1 MFYFFNFSYI
11 FAKQNSI
18 LMKLSIVIVNYNVA
32 YFLEHCLYSVRNAIR
47 RIDAE
52 IFVVDNYSVDSSITM
67 LKEKFP
73 EVILIANKDNV
84 GFSRANNQAIRVAKG
99 EYVLILNPD
108 TVVEEDTFEK
118 CIDFMD
124 SKPDCGALG
133 VKMIDG
139 SGKFLK
145 ESKRGF
151 PTPWASFCKM
161 SGLTSL
167 FPHSK
172 KYAYYYM
179 GHLSEDE
186 TNEVDILAGA
196 FMMMRKECLDKVGL
210 LDEDYFMYGEDIDLS
225 YRITKGGYKNYYFPK
240 ARIIHYKGE
249 STKKASMNYVYTFY
263 NAMVIF
269 AQKHLSSKQTKIFSI
284 IIKFAIWL
292 RAGLAFISR
301 IFKSSL
307 LPLLDFSL
315 VYLAYFL
322 MVSWWSVNIWEDAN
336 YYPNQYLY
344 VVVPIYI
351 IIWLFSIYLSGGYTK
366 PIRIP
371 KIISGVFFGMITIL
385 VFYSLLP
392 EQLRYSRALVLLG
405 AVLSLFVIISIR
417 LVYRYISTGSWIAK
431 DERRKRYVIIGDE
444 TEAVRVADLLRT
456 TDAQA
461 EFIGL
466 TKEDEKET
474 SNPNF
479 VGNISQIKEIIKIYN
494 INEVIFCAKSISQQ
508 KIISTMASLRT
519 DNLHFIIAPPETD
532 FIIGSNTI
540 NTPTDLYVISVN
552 SIANEDNRRKKRL
565 LDISLSLFTLAFS
578 PILCFGIKRPIG
590 LWKNA
595 FSVLIGQK
603 TWIGYTNINSLQN
616 NNLPKIKKGILTT
629 QDSLDKKEVDASTL
643 NRLNMLYAR
652 NYRILSDFNTFVKAF
667 REIGRK

>member
-1 MFYFFNFSYI
+1 
-11 FAKQNSI
+11 
-18 LMKLSIVIVNYNVA
+18 MKLSIVIVNYNVA
-32 YFLEHCLYSVRNAIR
+32 YFLEHCLYSVRNALKVIE
-47 RIDAE
+47 AE
-52 IFVVDNYSVDSSITM
+52 IFVVDNNSVDNSIAM

-84 GFSRANNQAIRVAKG
+84 GFSRANNQAIRISKG

-108 TVVEEDTFEK
+108 TVVEEDTFAK
-118 CIDFMD
+118 CISFMD
-124 SKPDCGALG
+124 SHKDCGALG

-151 PTPWASFCKM
+151 PSPWTSFCKM

-172 KYAYYYM
+172 KYANYYM

-186 TNEVDILAGA
+186 VNEVDILAGA
-196 FMMMRKECLDKVGL
+196 YMMMRKECLDKVGL

-269 AQKHLSSKQTKIFSI
+269 AQKHLTKKQTKLFSTL
-284 IIKFAIWL
+284 IKLAIWL
-292 RAGLAFISR
+292 RAGFAFCSR
-301 IFKSSL
+301 IFKNSL
-307 LPLLDFSL
+307 LPLLDFVL
-315 VYLAYFL
+315 VYLAYYL
-322 MVSWWSVNIWEDAN
+322 LVSWWSVNIWEDAN
-336 YYPNQYLY
+336 YYPLQYIY
-344 VVVPIYI
+344 IVVPIYI
-351 IIWLFSIYLSGGYTK
+351 FIWLLSIYLSGGYSK

-405 AVLSLFVIISIR
+405 AVVSLFIIISIR
-417 LVYRYISTGSWIAK
+417 LVYRYFSTGSWLPK
-431 DERRKRYVIIGDE
+431 DERRKRYIIIGDE

-466 TKEDEKET
+466 TKEDDKET
-474 SNPNF
+474 DNPNF
-479 VGNISQIKEIIKIYN
+479 VGNISQIKEIIKIYQ

-508 KIISTMASLRT
+508 RIISTMAELKAN
-519 DNLHFIIAPPETD
+519 NLHFIIAPPETD

-552 SIANEDNRRKKRL
+552 SISDDDNKRKKRL
-565 LDISLSLFTLAFS
+565 LDITLALFTLLFS
-578 PILCFGIKRPIG
+578 PILCFTIKRPIG
-590 LWKNA
+590 LWKNT
-595 FSVLIGQK
+595 FSVLFGSK
-603 TWIGYTNINSLQN
+603 TWIGYSNTSTISNNS
-616 NNLPKIKKGILTT
+616 LPKIKKGILTT
-629 QDSLDKKEVDASTL
+629 QDSLDKKDVDLSTL
-643 NRLNMLYAR
+643 NRLNLLYAR
-652 NYRILSDFNTFVKAF
+652 NYRLQSDFNTFIKAF
-667 REIGRK
+667 REIGRN

>member
-1 MFYFFNFSYI
+1 
-11 FAKQNSI
+11 
-18 LMKLSIVIVNYNVA
+18 MKLSIVIVNYNVA
-32 YFLEHCLYSVRNAIR
+32 YFLEHCLYSVRNALKGIE
-47 RIDAE
+47 AE
-52 IFVVDNYSVDSSITM
+52 IFVVDNNSVDNSIAM

-84 GFSRANNQAIRVAKG
+84 GFSRANNQAIRISKG

-108 TVVEEDTFEK
+108 TVVEEDTFAK
-118 CIDFMD
+118 CISFMD
-124 SKPDCGALG
+124 SHKDCGALG

-151 PTPWASFCKM
+151 PSPWTSFCKM

-172 KYAYYYM
+172 KYANYYM

-186 TNEVDILAGA
+186 VNEVDILAGA
-196 FMMMRKECLDKVGL
+196 YMMMRKECLDKVGL

-269 AQKHLSSKQTKIFSI
+269 AQKHLTKKQTKLFSTL
-284 IIKFAIWL
+284 IKLAIWL
-292 RAGLAFISR
+292 RAGFAFCSR
-301 IFKSSL
+301 IFKNSL
-307 LPLLDFSL
+307 LPLLDFVL
-315 VYLAYFL
+315 VYLAYYL
-322 MVSWWSVNIWEDAN
+322 LVSWWSVNIWEDAN
-336 YYPNQYLY
+336 YYPLQYIY
-344 VVVPIYI
+344 IVVPIYI
-351 IIWLFSIYLSGGYTK
+351 FIWLLSIYLSGGYSK

-405 AVLSLFVIISIR
+405 AVVSLFIIISIR
-417 LVYRYISTGSWIAK
+417 LVYRYFSTGSWLPK
-431 DERRKRYVIIGDE
+431 DERRKRYIIIGDE

-466 TKEDEKET
+466 TKGDDKET
-474 SNPNF
+474 DNPNF
-479 VGNISQIKEIIKIYN
+479 VGNISQIKEIIKIYQ

-508 KIISTMASLRT
+508 RIISTMAELKAN
-519 DNLHFIIAPPETD
+519 NLHFIIAPPETD

-552 SIANEDNRRKKRL
+552 SISDDDNKRKKRL
-565 LDISLSLFTLAFS
+565 LDITLALFTLLFS
-578 PILCFGIKRPIG
+578 PILCFTIKRPIG
-590 LWKNA
+590 LWKNT
-595 FSVLIGQK
+595 FSVLFGSK
-603 TWIGYTNINSLQN
+603 TWIGYSNTSTISNNS
-616 NNLPKIKKGILTT
+616 LPKIKKGILTT
-629 QDSLDKKEVDASTL
+629 QDSLDKKDVDLSTL
-643 NRLNMLYAR
+643 NRLNLLYAR
-652 NYRILSDFNTFVKAF
+652 NYRLQSDFNTFIKAF
-667 REIGRK
+667 REIGRN

>member
-1 MFYFFNFSYI
+1 
-11 FAKQNSI
+11 
-18 LMKLSIVIVNYNVA
+18 MKLSIVIVNYNVA
-32 YFLEHCLYSVRNAIR
+32 YFLEHCLYSVRNALKGIE
-47 RIDAE
+47 AE
-52 IFVVDNYSVDSSITM
+52 IFVVDNNSVDNSIAM

-84 GFSRANNQAIRVAKG
+84 GFSRANNQAIRISKG

-108 TVVEEDTFEK
+108 TVVEEDTFAK
-118 CIDFMD
+118 CISFMD
-124 SKPDCGALG
+124 SHKDCGALG

-151 PTPWASFCKM
+151 PSPWTSFCKM

-172 KYAYYYM
+172 KYANYYM

-186 TNEVDILAGA
+186 VNEVDILAGA
-196 FMMMRKECLDKVGL
+196 YMMMRKECLDKVGL

-269 AQKHLSSKQTKIFSI
+269 AQKHLTRKQTKLFSTL
-284 IIKFAIWL
+284 IKLAIWL
-292 RAGLAFISR
+292 RAGFAFCSR
-301 IFKSSL
+301 IFKNSL
-307 LPLLDFSL
+307 LPLLDFVL
-315 VYLAYFL
+315 VYLAYYL
-322 MVSWWSVNIWEDAN
+322 LVSWWSVNIWEDAN
-336 YYPNQYLY
+336 YYPLQYIY
-344 VVVPIYI
+344 IVVPIYI
-351 IIWLFSIYLSGGYTK
+351 FIWLLSIYLSGGYSK

-405 AVLSLFVIISIR
+405 AVVSLFIIISIR
-417 LVYRYISTGSWIAK
+417 LVYRYFSTGSWLPK
-431 DERRKRYVIIGDE
+431 DERRKRYIIIGDE

-466 TKEDEKET
+466 TKEDDKET
-474 SNPNF
+474 DNPNF
-479 VGNISQIKEIIKIYN
+479 VGNISQIKEIIKIYQ

-508 KIISTMASLRT
+508 RIISTMAELKAN
-519 DNLHFIIAPPETD
+519 NLHFIIAPPETD

-552 SIANEDNRRKKRL
+552 SISDDDNKRKKRL
-565 LDISLSLFTLAFS
+565 LDITLALFTLLFS
-578 PILCFGIKRPIG
+578 PILCFTIKRPIG
-590 LWKNA
+590 LWKNT
-595 FSVLIGQK
+595 FSVLFGSK
-603 TWIGYTNINSLQN
+603 TWIGYSNTSTISNNS
-616 NNLPKIKKGILTT
+616 LPKIKKGILTT
-629 QDSLDKKEVDASTL
+629 QDSLDKKDVDLSTL
-643 NRLNMLYAR
+643 NRLNLLYAR
-652 NYRILSDFNTFVKAF
+652 NYRLQSDFNTFIKAF
-667 REIGRK
+667 REIGRN

>member
-1 MFYFFNFSYI
+1 
-11 FAKQNSI
+11 
-18 LMKLSIVIVNYNVA
+18 MKLSIVIVNYNVA
-32 YFLEHCLYSVRNAIR
+32 YFLEHCLYSVRNALKGIE
-47 RIDAE
+47 AE
-52 IFVVDNYSVDSSITM
+52 IFVVDNNSVDNSIAM

-84 GFSRANNQAIRVAKG
+84 GFSRANNQAIRISKG
-99 EYVLILNPD
+99 EYILILNPD
-108 TVVEEDTFEK
+108 TVVEEDTFAK
-118 CIDFMD
+118 CISFMD
-124 SKPDCGALG
+124 SHKDCGALG

-151 PTPWASFCKM
+151 PSPWTSFCKM

-172 KYAYYYM
+172 KYANYYM

-186 TNEVDILAGA
+186 VNEVDILAGA
-196 FMMMRKECLDKVGL
+196 YMMMRKECLDKVGL

-269 AQKHLSSKQTKIFSI
+269 AQKHLTKKQTKLFSTL
-284 IIKFAIWL
+284 IKLAIWL
-292 RAGLAFISR
+292 RAGFAFCSR
-301 IFKSSL
+301 IFKNSL
-307 LPLLDFSL
+307 LPLLDFVL
-315 VYLAYFL
+315 VYLAYYL
-322 MVSWWSVNIWEDAN
+322 LVSWWSVNIWEDAN
-336 YYPNQYLY
+336 YYPLQYIY
-344 VVVPIYI
+344 IVVPIYI
-351 IIWLFSIYLSGGYTK
+351 FIWLLSIYLSGGYSK

-405 AVLSLFVIISIR
+405 AVVSLFIIISIR
-417 LVYRYISTGSWIAK
+417 LVYRYFSTGSWLPK
-431 DERRKRYVIIGDE
+431 DERRKRYIIIGDE

-466 TKEDEKET
+466 TKEDDKET
-474 SNPNF
+474 DNPNF
-479 VGNISQIKEIIKIYN
+479 VGNISQIKEIIKIYQ

-508 KIISTMASLRT
+508 RIISTMAELKA

-552 SIANEDNRRKKRL
+552 SISDDDNKRKKRL
-565 LDISLSLFTLAFS
+565 LDITLALFTLLFS
-578 PILCFGIKRPIG
+578 PILCFTIKRPIG
-590 LWKNA
+590 LWKNT
-595 FSVLIGQK
+595 FSVLFGSK
-603 TWIGYTNINSLQN
+603 TWIGYSNTSTISNNS
-616 NNLPKIKKGILTT
+616 LPKIKKGILTT
-629 QDSLDKKEVDASTL
+629 QDSLDKKDVDLSTL
-643 NRLNMLYAR
+643 NRLNLLYAR
-652 NYRILSDFNTFVKAF
+652 NYRLQSDFNTFIKAF
-667 REIGRK
+667 REIGRN

>member
-1 MFYFFNFSYI
+1 
-11 FAKQNSI
+11 
-18 LMKLSIVIVNYNVA
+18 MKLSIVIVNYNVA
-32 YFLEHCLYSVRNAIR
+32 YFLEHCLYSVRNALKGIE
-47 RIDAE
+47 AE
-52 IFVVDNYSVDSSITM
+52 IFVVDNNSVDNSIAM

-73 EVILIANKDNV
+73 EVMLIANKDNV
-84 GFSRANNQAIRVAKG
+84 GFSRANNQAIRISKG

-108 TVVEEDTFEK
+108 TVVEEDTFAK
-118 CIDFMD
+118 CISFMD
-124 SKPDCGALG
+124 SHKDCGALG

-151 PTPWASFCKM
+151 PSPWTSFCKM

-172 KYAYYYM
+172 KYANYYM

-186 TNEVDILAGA
+186 VNEVDILAGA
-196 FMMMRKECLDKVGL
+196 YMMMRKECLDKVGL

-269 AQKHLSSKQTKIFSI
+269 AQKHLTKKQTKLFSTL
-284 IIKFAIWL
+284 IKLAIWL
-292 RAGLAFISR
+292 RAGFAFCSR
-301 IFKSSL
+301 IFKNSL
-307 LPLLDFSL
+307 LPLLDFVL
-315 VYLAYFL
+315 VYLAYYL
-322 MVSWWSVNIWEDAN
+322 LVSWWSVNIWEDAN
-336 YYPNQYLY
+336 YYPLQYIY
-344 VVVPIYI
+344 IVVPIYI
-351 IIWLFSIYLSGGYTK
+351 FIWLLSIYLSGGYSK

-405 AVLSLFVIISIR
+405 AVVSLFIIISIR
-417 LVYRYISTGSWIAK
+417 LVYRYFSTGSWLPK
-431 DERRKRYVIIGDE
+431 DERRKRYIIIGDE

-466 TKEDEKET
+466 TKEDDKET
-474 SNPNF
+474 DNPNF
-479 VGNISQIKEIIKIYN
+479 VGNILQIKEIIKIYQ

-508 KIISTMASLRT
+508 RIISTMAELKAN
-519 DNLHFIIAPPETD
+519 NLHFIIAPPETD

-552 SIANEDNRRKKRL
+552 SISDDDNKRKKRL
-565 LDISLSLFTLAFS
+565 LDITLALFTLLFS
-578 PILCFGIKRPIG
+578 PILCFTIKRPIG
-590 LWKNA
+590 LWKNT
-595 FSVLIGQK
+595 FSVLFGSK
-603 TWIGYTNINSLQN
+603 TWIGYSNTSTISNNS
-616 NNLPKIKKGILTT
+616 LPKIKKGILTT
-629 QDSLDKKEVDASTL
+629 QDSLDKKDVDLSTL
-643 NRLNMLYAR
+643 NRLNLLYAR
-652 NYRILSDFNTFVKAF
+652 NYRLQSDFNTFIKAF
-667 REIGRK
+667 REIGRN

>member
-1 MFYFFNFSYI
+1 
-11 FAKQNSI
+11 
-18 LMKLSIVIVNYNVA
+18 MKLSIVIVNYNVA
-32 YFLEHCLYSVRNAIR
+32 YFLEHCLYSVRNALKGIE
-47 RIDAE
+47 AE
-52 IFVVDNYSVDSSITM
+52 IFVVDNNSVDNSIAM

-84 GFSRANNQAIRVAKG
+84 GFSRANNQAIRISKG

-108 TVVEEDTFEK
+108 TVVEEDTFAK
-118 CIDFMD
+118 CISFMD
-124 SKPDCGALG
+124 SHKDCGALG

-151 PTPWASFCKM
+151 PSPWTSFCKM

-172 KYAYYYM
+172 KYANYYM

-186 TNEVDILAGA
+186 VNEVDILAGA
-196 FMMMRKECLDKVGL
+196 YMMMRKECLDKVGL

-269 AQKHLSSKQTKIFSI
+269 AQKHLTKKQTKLFSTL
-284 IIKFAIWL
+284 IKLAIWL
-292 RAGLAFISR
+292 RAGFAFCSR
-301 IFKSSL
+301 IFKNSL
-307 LPLLDFSL
+307 LPLLDFVL
-315 VYLAYFL
+315 VYLAYYL
-322 MVSWWSVNIWEDAN
+322 LVSWWSVNIWEDAN
-336 YYPNQYLY
+336 YYPLQYIY
-344 VVVPIYI
+344 IVVPIYI
-351 IIWLFSIYLSGGYTK
+351 FIWLLSIYLSGGYSK

-405 AVLSLFVIISIR
+405 AVVSLFIIISIR
-417 LVYRYISTGSWIAK
+417 LVYRYFSTGSWLPK
-431 DERRKRYVIIGDE
+431 DERRKRYIIIGDE

-466 TKEDEKET
+466 TKEDDKET
-474 SNPNF
+474 DNPNF
-479 VGNISQIKEIIKIYN
+479 VGNISQIKEIIKIYQ

-508 KIISTMASLRT
+508 KIISTMAELKA

-552 SIANEDNRRKKRL
+552 SISDDDNKRKKRL
-565 LDISLSLFTLAFS
+565 LDITLAIFTLLFS
-578 PILCFGIKRPIG
+578 PILCFTIKRPIG
-590 LWKNA
+590 LWKNT
-595 FSVLIGQK
+595 FSVLFGSK
-603 TWIGYTNINSLQN
+603 TWIGYSITSTISNNS
-616 NNLPKIKKGILTT
+616 LPKIKKGILTT
-629 QDSLDKKEVDASTL
+629 QDSLDKKDVDLSTL
-643 NRLNMLYAR
+643 NRLNLLYAR
-652 NYRILSDFNTFVKAF
+652 NYRLQSDFNTFIKAF
-667 REIGRK
+667 REIGRN